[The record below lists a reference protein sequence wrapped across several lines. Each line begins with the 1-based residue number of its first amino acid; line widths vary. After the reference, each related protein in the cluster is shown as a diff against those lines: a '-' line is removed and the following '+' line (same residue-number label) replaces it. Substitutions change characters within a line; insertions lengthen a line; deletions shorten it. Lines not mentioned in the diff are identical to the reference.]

1 MKHLNELSCEEL
13 STLLPCCDMPLPNNS
28 PTIFSFPIS
37 TKERLSRKVKGLS
50 VRKLASAAKQ
60 VDVLFFFKLYLYDC
74 RVCYVC
80 LSVCLSVCG
89 SHNSSENRQ
98 TTAILEAVLGRLW
111 DLQCYESWG
120 NYVLVGIA
128 VSHVAGNTYQVN
140 AYWNVHHCKC

>member
-60 VDVLFFFKLYLYDC
+60 VDMFFFFFNYIC
-74 RVCYVC
+74 MIAEFSTSVC
-80 LSVCLSVCG
+80 LSVCLSVYL
-89 SHNSSENRQ
+89 SAA
-98 TTAILEAVLGRLW
+98 AITHQKT
-111 DLQCYESWG
+111 DKQ
-120 NYVLVGIA
+120 
-128 VSHVAGNTYQVN
+128 QQF
-140 AYWNVHHCKC
+140 